1 MVNYRRN
8 LVRGGTYFFTVALAN
23 RRSSALV
30 EHVDS
35 LRQAFQKTRVE
46 KPFEIDAIVILPDHL
61 HAIITL
67 PPADSD
73 YSGRW
78 RRLKSLFTR
87 AIANSG
93 EFIARDSRG
102 EYQLWQRRF
111 WEHTI
116 RDDSDFERHVDYIHF
131 NPVKHNLVPQVADWP
146 HSSFHRYVRQSVLP
160 RDWAGIVGSAH
171 TVTSENLVAD
181 LGYPVLHPAAH
192 QVATPIPDYASL
204 HPGYRAATSL
214 LAHPSLVTAQNSANL
229 PATIAAR
236 MPAIRSW

>member
-87 AIANSG
+87 AIVNSG
-93 EFIARDSRG
+93 VFIARDSRS

-116 RDDSDFERHVDYIHF
+116 RDDADFERHVDYIHF
-131 NPVKHNLVPQVADWP
+131 NPVKHNLVPRVPDWP
-146 HSSFHRYVRQSVLP
+146 HSSFHRYVREGVLP
-160 RDWAGIVGSAH
+160 NDWAGAMRVAQGSFG
-171 TVTSENLVAD
+171 E
-181 LGYPVLHPAAH
+181 
-192 QVATPIPDYASL
+192 
-204 HPGYRAATSL
+204 PGG
-214 LAHPSLVTAQNSANL
+214 
-229 PATIAAR
+229 
-236 MPAIRSW
+236 